1 MSHEFLRV
9 LGVPPLLGRG
19 FLPDEDRPGGRNDVV
34 IIAESL
40 WRTRFGGDPSIVGRA
55 IVLDEVPRTVVGVLP
70 AGAWIFK
77 DDVFFVPAVLTP
89 GTPRAARAPHWA
101 VVFGR
106 LAPGVTPA
114 QADAELKSIKRRL
127 NAEYPPFKQQW
138 GVVVRPVTDVL
149 GGVTRTPLLILLGA
163 VSLVLLIACA
173 NVANLVLARSCQRQ
187 QELAV
192 RAAIGASGW
201 RLVRQVLTENLIL
214 ALLGGAAGVAV
225 AYVGVGVLND
235 LAARAMPI
243 TFTPSLDLRVLVF
256 SLAVTMATGPLF
268 GLLPALRARRPDL
281 NATLTNGGRGATAG
295 GHQRTQATL
304 VAAEV
309 ALTVVLL
316 TSAGLLLRSLAN
328 AASVDPGFQPSR
340 VLAFDVSLPDA
351 SYTSRDKRIAFAN
364 ELVSRLRALPGV
376 EGAGTG
382 MAIPFSDGGY
392 GEFFRRPGNTES
404 EAVIGRLDYVSP
416 GYLEALGTRLLAGR
430 RIDRRRQ
437 QRGGPARGGHQRDR
451 VERCSSATCRRSG
464 SRSSIAAD
472 TWTVVGVVADVVDRR
487 LDAASK
493 AFAYAPMARNT
504 SQLSVVVR
512 TPLEP
517 LTPGR
522 AGARGDRA
530 TRSGRRPREAADAR
544 SGDGR
549 LDAAAQGRAR
559 AHRRLRGHRAGAGQ
573 HRPLRRHGLR
583 RRDATPRVR
592 HPHRLWRRPP
602 RPHSPGAG
610 RRPPDDGRG
619 PGGRSRRGGRRRAA
633 ARERAVSGERER
645 PARPGGHERDGDRRG
660 DAGLSRPGVARR
672 ESRAGRRAAGGVI
685 VECVGIRRDAG
696 VRETTRQD
704 DDVLIGFAG

>member
-1 MSHEFLRV
+1 MRPWGVKRLFRFSSRTPAEVRADIDDEVAFHVDMRAEELRRSGLGEAEARAQAARELDRRDPRVAALAGIDDGLERKRRVGQLFAELWRDAAIGFRLLRRNPGFAAVAILTLAIGIGANTAIYSVLDAVLLRPLPYPEPDRLVLVNEARDDGSPNNASGGAYLDWRANQTTFAALALAGQVQYNLRGDGAPERLAGLEVSHEFLRV
-9 LGVPPLLGRG
+9 LGVPALLGRG
-19 FLPDEDRPGGRNDVV
+19 FLPDEDRAGGRNDVV

-101 VVFGR
+101 VVIGR
-106 LAPGVTPA
+106 LAAGVTPA
-114 QADAELKSIKRRL
+114 QADAELKSIKQRL
-127 NAEYPPFKQQW
+127 NAEYPPFKQKW
-138 GVVVRPVTDVL
+138 SVVVRPVTEVL

-214 ALLGGAAGVAV
+214 ALMGGAAGVAV
-225 AYVGVGVLND
+225 AYVGVGILND

-328 AASVDPGFQPSR
+328 AASVDPGFQPAR

-351 SYTSRDKRIAFAN
+351 SYTSRDKRIAFAS
-364 ELVSRLRALPGV
+364 ELVNRLRALPGV

-392 GEFFRRPGNTES
+392 GEFFRRPGNTRERS
-404 EAVIGRLDYVSP
+404 RDRTAGLRL
-416 GYLEALGTRLLAGR
+416 ARLPRGARHAAAR
-430 RIDRRRQ
+430 RPPDDRRRQ
-437 QRGGPARGGHQRDR
+437 QRGRPARGRD
-451 VERCSSATCRRSG
+451 
-464 SRSSIAAD
+464 
-472 TWTVVGVVADVVDRR
+472 
-487 LDAASK
+487 
-493 AFAYAPMARNT
+493 
-504 SQLSVVVR
+504 Q
-512 TPLEP
+512 
-517 LTPGR
+517 
-522 AGARGDRA
+522 
-530 TRSGRRPREAADAR
+530 
-544 SGDGR
+544 
-549 LDAAAQGRAR
+549 
-559 AHRRLRGHRAGAGQ
+559 
-573 HRPLRRHGLR
+573 
-583 RRDATPRVR
+583 
-592 HPHRLWRRPP
+592 
-602 RPHSPGAG
+602 
-610 RRPPDDGRG
+610 
-619 PGGRSRRGGRRRAA
+619 
-633 ARERAVSGERER
+633 
-645 PARPGGHERDGDRRG
+645 
-660 DAGLSRPGVARR
+660 
-672 ESRAGRRAAGGVI
+672 
-685 VECVGIRRDAG
+685 
-696 VRETTRQD
+696 
-704 DDVLIGFAG
+704 